1 MIVREI
7 VKKVGSCQKR
17 KWILS
22 CICHAF
28 NEFVTIDLYS
38 RFVCR
43 YHSFHMEAVF
53 YSTAVTTQGTKV
65 RLLLERYRVKKTL
78 LAVFSRFLR
87 LHRIVCL
94 LTV

>member
-7 VKKVGSCQKR
+7 VKKIGSCQKR

-43 YHSFHMEAVF
+43 YHSFQMEAVS

-65 RLLLERYRVKKTL
+65 RLLLECYRVKKHYL
-78 LAVFSRFLR
+78 LFFLDF
-87 LHRIVCL
+87 
-94 LTV
+94 